1 MMVMMMMMMMM
12 MTSPDKDL
20 DGEPGVA
27 DALDIEEGVVG
38 VGAVLVQR
46 PVGDVTTSRRHC
58 DVPGSFNEADDDD
71 DNEKVVSLP
80 YHGNSHVRVGLQAE
94 GEDGDADE
102 EHRDHSDH
110 LNFKIIPH
118 ENGL

>member
-1 MMVMMMMMMMM
+1 MMM

-58 DVPGSFNEADDDD
+58 DVPGSFDIYIMMQC
-71 DNEKVVSLP
+71 EK
-80 YHGNSHVRVGLQAE
+80 R
-94 GEDGDADE
+94 
-102 EHRDHSDH
+102 
-110 LNFKIIPH
+110 KIITSSWESPV
-118 ENGL
+118 NTWTTLYNSR

>member
-1 MMVMMMMMMMM
+1 MMRI
-12 MTSPDKDL
+12 PDKDL
-20 DGEPGVA
+20 YGEPGVA

-38 VGAVLVQR
+38 VGAVLVQC

-58 DVPGSFNEADDDD
+58 DVPGSFDEADDDD
-71 DNEKVVSLP
+71 DDDDEKVVSLP

-102 EHRDHSDH
+102 EHRYHSDH
-110 LNFKIIPH
+110 LNFKIITH

>member
-1 MMVMMMMMMMM
+1 MLMMTMMM

-27 DALDIEEGVVG
+27 DALDVEEGVVG

-58 DVPGSFNEADDDD
+58 DVPGSFNEPDDDD
-71 DNEKVVSLP
+71 MKMELVCLIMGTLMSGCV
-80 YHGNSHVRVGLQAE
+80 
-94 GEDGDADE
+94 
-102 EHRDHSDH
+102 
-110 LNFKIIPH
+110 FKQKERMEMQMKNTEITPIT
-118 ENGL
+118 